1 MKKFAAFLAIVLA
14 VTFSA
19 GMVFSAAAPDKVTI
33 KEIQKIKAP
42 VEFNHKAHAETRAKA
57 CKDCHHKNEA
67 GKEEKCS
74 NCHKAKTE
82 GKVVELKEAF
92 HTTCRDCHKKM
103 AKGPSKCD
111 DCHKK

>member
-14 VTFSA
+14 ATFSA
-19 GMVFSAAAPDKVTI
+19 GMVIGADVPEKVTI
-33 KEIQKIKAP
+33 KEIQKVKGP
-42 VEFNHKAHAETRAKA
+42 VEFNHKAHTTRAEA
-57 CKDCHHKNEA
+57 CKVCHHKNEA

-74 NCHKAKTE
+74 NCHKAKAE
-82 GKVVELKEAF
+82 GKMVELKEAF
-92 HTTCRDCHKKM
+92 HTTCRNCHKKM